1 MILYE
6 SKDKEMSTIEEKLR
20 KHAPTTPSKWREK
33 AEWRQ
38 QNKEELRHSQQVA
51 MRKLATEEKNKE

>member
-20 KHAPTTPSKWREK
+20 KHAPTPPSKWREK

-38 QNKEELRHSQQVA
+38 
-51 MRKLATEEKNKE
+51 